1 MRETQPEGFEEAQLE
16 DLLEGEMVEG
26 IIPKAHWKGM
36 RGIIKWKSGQ
46 IL

>member
-1 MRETQPEGFEEAQLE
+1 
-16 DLLEGEMVEG
+16 MVEG

-46 IL
+46 IQQVKEEGGVMFISLPQQPRAGI